1 MILKLE
7 INGKTKEVVLGQD
20 EVNEFRMKNHSVGFE
35 NSLEEFILNDVAI
48 VLSEELYETNNNQFF
63 NY

>member
-20 EVNEFRMKNHSVGFE
+20 EVKAFMNKNHDVGFE

-48 VLSEELYETNNNQFF
+48 VLSEELYETHNNQFF

>member
-20 EVNEFRMKNHSVGFE
+20 EVTQFKNKNDLSCK
-35 NSLEEFILNDVAI
+35 SLEEFILNDIAAA
-48 VLSEELYETNNNQFF
+48 LEGELYETTNNQFF

>member
-20 EVNEFRMKNHSVGFE
+20 EVNEFRTK
-35 NSLEEFILNDVAI
+35 NDVAI

>member
-1 MILKLE
+1 MKLVLE
-7 INGKTKEVVLGQD
+7 INGKTKEIELGQD
-20 EVNEFRMKNHSVGFE
+20 EVNNFRMKNHSVGFE

>member
-20 EVNEFRMKNHSVGFE
+20 EVKAFMNKNQDVGFE

-48 VLSEELYETNNNQFF
+48 VLSEELYETHNNQFF